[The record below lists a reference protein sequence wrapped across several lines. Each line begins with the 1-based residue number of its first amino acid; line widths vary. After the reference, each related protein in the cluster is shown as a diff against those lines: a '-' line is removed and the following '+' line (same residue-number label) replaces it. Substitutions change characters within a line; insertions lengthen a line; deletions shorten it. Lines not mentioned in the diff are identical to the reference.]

1 MSRLLSCFSRRRRH
15 STTPPP
21 PRSSPLPSMPQRLI
35 FNNTNLDST
44 TSTPSSL
51 SQQLI
56 FNSPNFNSTTLAPPS
71 PPPMPQPLIFSS
83 TISDQPPQSWLEM
96 GLSGHSVT
104 FNFYLTNN
112 QEIVIDMQD
121 PAFLAQ
127 IITEGLTLG
136 IEAYR
141 NDMNFPLVDNPEI
154 PFFHPEQPEGPVLAP
169 SIQSQ
174 INPLVSLIQVPTF
187 EPSSSGATHESPL
200 PTMALQQGIRPKM
213 YVLNSVK
220 SFIIE
225 EEYIKKYILKC
236 PVRLNKCTMDIRV
249 ITNPNSQKKSV
260 VLLVPTLV
268 NLPDDDDEEPPKMSL
283 MIWNCRGSE
292 HSDFHVSF
300 RSMLDYY
307 RPTMVLLL
315 ETQMTHH
322 QHLADDFSFSDIAN
336 VPAIEGC
343 GGMALVWQKEFVAID
358 GLVIN
363 NEEIH
368 CTINVQ

>member
-21 PRSSPLPSMPQRLI
+21 PRPSPLPSMPQRLI
-35 FNNTNLDST
+35 LNNTNLDST
-44 TSTPSSL
+44 TSTPPPPSSM

-174 INPLVSLIQVPTF
+174 INPSVSLIQVPITSN
-187 EPSSSGATHESPL
+187 PSSSTHDSTPQIEQDTTPL
-200 PTMALQQGIRPKM
+200 PSMALQYGIRPMM

-249 ITNPNSQKKSV
+249 ITNPNSQK
-260 VLLVPTLV
+260 
-268 NLPDDDDEEPPKMSL
+268 NL
-283 MIWNCRGSE
+283 
-292 HSDFHVSF
+292 
-300 RSMLDYY
+300 
-307 RPTMVLLL
+307 
-315 ETQMTHH
+315 
-322 QHLADDFSFSDIAN
+322 
-336 VPAIEGC
+336 
-343 GGMALVWQKEFVAID
+343 
-358 GLVIN
+358 
-363 NEEIH
+363 
-368 CTINVQ
+368 